1 MQLNKLEIYGFK
13 SFADKTVVD
22 FPQGITAIVGPNGSG
37 KSNVADAIRWVLG
50 EQSTRE
56 LRGEKVEDFI
66 FNGSV
71 ERHKLGYAQVALT
84 FDNSDGYLATDFNEI
99 TVTRKAYR
107 SGESEFYINKSRCRL
122 KDIQELFL
130 DTGLT
135 RNSFALVG
143 QGQVEAIVE
152 ARPKDRRAFFDEA
165 AGINKY
171 KAKKEE
177 TLRKIE
183 RTELDLS
190 RATDIANELEQRI
203 EPLRL
208 AKEKAEKYQAL
219 ADDYQKDR
227 EKLLYSEFW
236 QLSQAVKA
244 ADTKKTQKEDE
255 LVLFDK
261 KYSQLEAEEALAK
274 EKLGILEEEL
284 SLKQNALY
292 QTEQT
297 LQSLTGDL
305 RVLQTRKDN
314 LLEKAYLLKQ
324 NVKEKENQQMEL
336 TTNLKKATLQKDNLN
351 EELMAIDN
359 LLAKKQAELEG
370 YLEAEKNNQKEIENL
385 KDLLFEK
392 SQKISATRNQILQIE
407 RELELTNTALEKV
420 ANSLREKQREL
431 KEKETDL
438 TNLKDQIKLQ
448 EEKATTIMTARTSQ
462 KDILLIKEK
471 EYQLKMAEFQNAKE
485 SLKEKKAQL
494 KILEATEAELYGY
507 YDGVKALL
515 KAPLTG
521 VIGVVAK
528 LIDVPG
534 HLTKAVEAVLQ
545 AQLQGIVTQTDL
557 DAEKAIRYL
566 KERRLGKATFYPLN
580 LLTKRSISKE
590 DNELLNGLGVLGL
603 LKDFLG
609 LKTEL
614 SILAEHLGG
623 NTIITDNLENARLLA
638 KRCQSRYRIVTLDGE
653 VIWSGGTMTGGAE
666 KEERVGLLKRQA
678 LIKQLKVETPA
689 DSAKIIEIEEAVNK
703 LPIILNKETEKLK
716 DLDTELQ
723 NNKLRQES
731 YKVSLKALLS
741 SIESLRLDFDLT
753 VKEEK
758 ELQNKVES
766 LNARQQLLIK
776 EEKLLIQEDSD
787 LRANLKNLSS
797 LKWTEE
803 PKIRDEYQGI
813 KDRQIRAKERVNYAQ
828 KEKEGRTKELEAI
841 FTEYQELKKRLRE
854 VFLEEIAERL
864 NTLEKEKLK
873 TASLLKSEV
882 LRRALNQKKTVK
894 TELINKITDYERDIK
909 ALRPQVFE
917 AEKSLREASTELA
930 RLEGQYEACLKKAEE
945 LELSLDKVDQSMA
958 LPKEERN
965 RLSQAV
971 RRLDREISALG
982 PVNIGAIAEY
992 QEVFNRYSFLKNQI
1006 ADLNEARDDLSQVL
1020 ARLDQTS
1027 RIKFNEAF
1035 LKIKT
1040 EFEKL
1045 FKTLFGGGEASL
1057 ILEEGDV
1064 LEAGIEIKA
1073 QPPGKKFQSISLLS
1087 GGEKALTA
1095 IALIFAA
1102 ISVCQVPFYLF
1113 DEIDAPLDEANLER
1127 YVDLIK
1133 KKAIISQ
1140 LIIITHRRRSMEAA
1154 DLLYGVTM
1162 EEKGVS
1168 KILSL
1173 RLEDEQAAAAIED

>member
-13 SFADKTVVD
+13 SFADKTVID

-71 ERHKLGYAQVALT
+71 ERHKLGYAQVSLT

-135 RNSFALVG
+135 RNSFAMVG
-143 QGQVEAIVE
+143 QGQVESIVE

-190 RATDIANELEQRI
+190 RATDIANELELRI

-208 AKEKAEKYQAL
+208 AREKAQKYQAL
-219 ADDYQKDR
+219 ADDYHQSR
-227 EKLLYSEFW
+227 EKLLCSEYW
-236 QLSQAVKA
+236 HLSQALKA
-244 ADTKKTQKEDE
+244 ATTKKTQKEDE

-274 EKLGILEEEL
+274 EKLGNLEEEL
-284 SLKQNALY
+284 SLKQNVLY

-305 RVLQTRKDN
+305 RVLQTRKAN
-314 LLEKAYLLKQ
+314 LFEKARLLKQ
-324 NVKEKENQQMEL
+324 NVKDKESQQMEL
-336 TTNLKKATLQKDNLN
+336 TANLKKTILQKDNLN
-351 EELMAIDN
+351 EELLAIDN
-359 LLAKKQAELEG
+359 LLAKKQAELES

-392 SQKISATRNQILQIE
+392 SQKISATRNQKLQLE
-407 RELELTNTALEKV
+407 KEMELTDTALEKV

-431 KEKETDL
+431 KEKGTDL
-438 TNLKDQIKLQ
+438 ANLKDQIKWQ
-448 EEKATTIMTARTSQ
+448 EEEATTIMAARTSQ
-462 KDILLIKEK
+462 KDILNTKQN
-471 EYQLKMAEFQNAKE
+471 EYQLKMAEFQTAKE
-485 SLKEKKAQL
+485 TLKEKKAQL

-507 YDGVKALL
+507 YDGVKAVL

-528 LIDVPG
+528 LIDVPE

-545 AQLQGIVTQTDL
+545 SQLQGIVTQTDL
-557 DAEKAIRYL
+557 AAEKAIGYL

-580 LLTKRSISKE
+580 LLAKRSILKE
-590 DNELLNGLGVLGL
+590 DHELLNGLGVLGL

-609 LKTEL
+609 LEAEF
-614 SILAEHLGG
+614 SVLADHLGG
-623 NTIITDNLENARLLA
+623 NTIVTDNLGNARLVA

-678 LIKQLKVETPA
+678 LIKQLKAETQT
-689 DSAKIIEIEEAVNK
+689 DSAQIVGLEETVNK
-703 LPIILNKETEKLK
+703 LPIILNKEAEKLK

-731 YKVSLKALLS
+731 SKVSLKSLLS
-741 SIESLRLDFDLT
+741 NIESLKLDFDLT

-758 ELQNKVES
+758 ELQNKIES
-766 LNARQQLLIK
+766 LNATRQLLLT
-776 EEKLLIQEDSD
+776 EEELLIQEDSQ
-787 LRANLKNLSS
+787 LRSNLKSISS

-803 PKIRDEYQGI
+803 PKLREEYQSI
-813 KDRQIRAKERVNYAQ
+813 KDRQTRAKERVNYAQ
-828 KEKEGRTKELEAI
+828 KEKEDRINELEVICA
-841 FTEYQELKKRLRE
+841 EYQELKKRLRE
-854 VFLEEIAERL
+854 IFLEEIAERL
-864 NTLEKEKLK
+864 NTLEKEKMK
-873 TASLLKSEV
+873 TASLLKTEV
-882 LRRALNQKKTVK
+882 LRRSLNQKKTIK
-894 TELINKITDYERDIK
+894 AELINNITDYERDIK

-930 RLEGQYEACLKKAEE
+930 RLESQYEACLKRAEE
-945 LELSLDKVDQSMA
+945 LEISLSKVDQSQA
-958 LPKEERN
+958 LSKEERN

-971 RRLDREISALG
+971 KRLDREINALG
-982 PVNIGAIAEY
+982 PVNLGAIDEY
-992 QEVFNRYSFLKNQI
+992 QEVFERYSFLKNQI
-1006 ADLNEARDDLSQVL
+1006 SDLNEARDDLSQVL

-1027 RIKFNEAF
+1027 RMKFNEAF
-1035 LKIKT
+1035 LKIKA

-1045 FKTLFGGGEASL
+1045 FGTLFGGGEASL
-1057 ILEEGDV
+1057 ILEEGDI

-1073 QPPGKKFQSISLLS
+1073 QPPGKKFQSIALLS

-1133 KKAIISQ
+1133 EKAKVSQ

-1173 RLEDEQAAAAIED
+1173 RLEDEQAAAAMED